1 MITWVNK
8 GISIGAMHFPD
19 RKKPALCIVENNIAQ
34 VFGYFNDDECATL
47 FMRTFEELLGVAMPD
62 KYREGDE
69 DK

>member
-1 MITWVNK
+1 MITWTNK

-34 VFGYFNDDECATL
+34 VFGYFNNEECATL
-47 FMRTFEELLGVAMPD
+47 FMRTLEELLGIAMPNKD
-62 KYREGDE
+62 REGDE